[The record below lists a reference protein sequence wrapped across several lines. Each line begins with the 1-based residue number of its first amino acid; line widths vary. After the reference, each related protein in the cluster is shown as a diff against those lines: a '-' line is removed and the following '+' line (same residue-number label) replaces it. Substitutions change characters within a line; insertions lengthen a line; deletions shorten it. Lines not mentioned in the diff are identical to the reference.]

1 MTNRRIRLS
10 TRFLPFFKGL
20 SIASLLVIPCLL
32 LVVSLTDDWDWTY
45 LLQAFTW
52 TMVVVSALLG
62 MRKLRTVVWDH
73 NQLVVNDQADLILL
87 PEEIEDIELKMLIG
101 VHEVTLREPHPYLGE
116 SFLFQTSMMYFFR
129 HNAFDEQMH
138 ELRQHIAR
146 AQREVSTEGVA
157 ATRRP
162 MSPRQLDGA

>member
-1 MTNRRIRLS
+1 MINRRIRLS
-10 TRFLPFFKGL
+10 TRFLPFFKVL
-20 SIASLLVIPCLL
+20 SIVSLLIVPCLL
-32 LVVSLTDDWDWTY
+32 LVVSFTNNGDWSY

-52 TMVVVSALLG
+52 TAIVVTALLG
-62 MRKLRTVVWDH
+62 MQKLRTVVWDH

-116 SFLFQTSMMYFFR
+116 SFLFQASLMYFFR

-138 ELRQHIAR
+138 ELRQRIAR
-146 AQREVSTEGVA
+146 ARHQGSANEVAT
-157 ATRRP
+157 TRRP
-162 MSPRQLDGA
+162 MSPPQLGGA